1 MFKYTFFI
9 CIARLFVCFDRK
21 ICTRF
26 AALNYLKKCYSSSLS
41 IHHNQI
47 PKTKNSFFFSLE
59 ILSIKMVR
67 NTKAEKSAVK
77 AEGAASSV
85 AAPVPVVEA
94 SASVTAPKE
103 KKAST
108 PKEKKP
114 KAEVVAA
121 AAPLVPVKEEIVAAA
136 ATPEPIVAMEVSS
149 ESLLSEIEANLQ
161 KIGSVYLTL
170 KNDAKSF
177 RKCLAKEKKL
187 AEKNSKVKKAKK
199 TGDIN
204 KVRKPS
210 GFTKPTRISDE
221 LAAFLGKPSGTEM
234 SRIDAAK
241 EVINYIKTN
250 NLKDKTNGRIIHPDV
265 VLARLLKTTD
275 ADNLHFFNL
284 QSYMKP
290 HFYKAEPVVAATA

>member
-1 MFKYTFFI
+1 
-9 CIARLFVCFDRK
+9 
-21 ICTRF
+21 
-26 AALNYLKKCYSSSLS
+26 
-41 IHHNQI
+41 
-47 PKTKNSFFFSLE
+47 
-59 ILSIKMVR
+59 MVR

-77 AEGAASSV
+77 AEGAASV
-85 AAPVPVVEA
+85 AAPVIEAAAPVA
-94 SASVTAPKE
+94 AAPKE
-103 KKAST
+103 KNAST

-114 KAEVVAA
+114 KAEVVTAA
-121 AAPLVPVKEEIVAAA
+121 AAPVLPVVEEVAVVAA
-136 ATPEPIVAMEVSS
+136 ATPEPVVAMEVSS

>member
-1 MFKYTFFI
+1 
-9 CIARLFVCFDRK
+9 
-21 ICTRF
+21 
-26 AALNYLKKCYSSSLS
+26 
-41 IHHNQI
+41 
-47 PKTKNSFFFSLE
+47 
-59 ILSIKMVR
+59 MVR

-77 AEGAASSV
+77 AEGAASV
-85 AAPVPVVEA
+85 AAPVIEAAAPVA
-94 SASVTAPKE
+94 AAAPKE

-114 KAEVVAA
+114 KAEAVVAA
-121 AAPLVPVKEEIVAAA
+121 AAPVLPVVEEIVVA
-136 ATPEPIVAMEVSS
+136 ATPEPVVAMEVSS

-199 TGDIN
+199 TGDVN